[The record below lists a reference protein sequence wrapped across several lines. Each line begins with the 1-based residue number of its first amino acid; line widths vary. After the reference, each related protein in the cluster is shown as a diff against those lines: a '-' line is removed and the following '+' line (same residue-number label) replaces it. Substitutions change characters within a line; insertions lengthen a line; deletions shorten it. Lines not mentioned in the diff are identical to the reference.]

1 MALLLG
7 DLVTLLSGNTVTFL
21 SGYILALLS
30 GNLLAYLSGLSVAL
44 LAGNNSG
51 NRLLNLVALGYRNWT
66 TDRLVNSG
74 AFFFSNIV
82 SVWNLDGLTIL
93 FGYINAVLLGHLVAD
108 LSRLVP

>member
-1 MALLLG
+1 MALFLR
-7 DLVTLLSGNTVTFL
+7 DLVTLLSGNTLAFL

-30 GNLLAYLSGLSVAL
+30 GDLLADLSGLIVAL
-44 LAGNNSG
+44 QAGNNGG

-74 AFFFSNIV
+74 AFFISNIV

-93 FGYINAVLLGHLVAD
+93 FGYINAVLLGHLIAD
-108 LSRLVP
+108 